1 MNRLELIYKEILSQ
15 AKELRTFYEE
25 FKRKYWRIIDP
36 KEVILTGCGDSYAA
50 ALLLSE
56 LTNARAFD
64 PYELSM
70 NLDDIE
76 TLLIIS
82 VSGRT
87 KANLILAE
95 KAKKKGIRIIALTGN
110 KRNKLA
116 DLADLVIVTDYEEST
131 ILPGTLSFT
140 KNLVAL
146 YSMFGLELNLADLKE
161 NFIEKLFEELI
172 PSRSENFFIISTP
185 GYYPLT
191 LYWKA
196 KLVEFLG
203 SKVMTEKCEQFMH
216 MDVFSLEEKD
226 SLIILGDD
234 DFKAEFIYNNLKGKI
249 AYVEYFKF
257 GPKSPLGYLLGSIY
271 AQVFSYKSAKERNL
285 KDVHFAISKNLKLS
299 DEFIY

>member
-1 MNRLELIYKEILSQ
+1 MNRLELIYKEIKAQ
-15 AKELRTFYEE
+15 AKELKALYEE
-25 FKRKYWRIIDP
+25 FKKKYWGIIDP

-56 LTNARAFD
+56 LTNAKAFD

-70 NLDDIE
+70 NLSDIK
-76 TLLIIS
+76 TLIIIS
-82 VSGRT
+82 VSGKTR
-87 KANLILAE
+87 ANLILAE

-110 KRNKLA
+110 KKNKLS
-116 DLADLVIVTDYEEST
+116 DLADFAVVTNYEEST

-146 YSMFGLELNLADLKE
+146 YSIFALELNLDDLKE
-161 NFIEKLFEELI
+161 DLIEKLFEELI

-203 SKVMTEKCEQFMH
+203 AKVITERCEQFMH
-216 MDVFSLEEKD
+216 VDIFSLEEKD
-226 SLIILGDD
+226 SLIILGDED
-234 DFKAEFIYNNLKGKI
+234 HRAKFINDNLKDKI

-257 GPKSPLGYLLGSIY
+257 GPKSPFSYLLGSIY

-285 KDVHFAISKNLKLS
+285 KDVYFAMSKNLKLS